1 MLPWDY
7 WSRTQRERHDE
18 VSVSG
23 PPVSESPA
31 QRQSRAALRLA
42 GGGAALGVLLVTA
55 LAGQLGSLFGAAFSL
70 GQLPLLALAALGWLA
85 PRSTSARAGSLL
97 LLYAA
102 GVLLAGIT
110 VALAGVTL
118 VDPTLGPRPRR
129 SEVVEAL
136 IPALLPLIGALGA
149 LLVLPALLLLRGVR
163 VALARVLPLDPDTF
177 RHWLG
182 LVALVW
188 FTLMPIA
195 SMPLLGGQPPMQ
207 ALIERSGGLDEGAL
221 PVWYDSLY
229 GLGWTLV
236 LCLGAVGYP
245 AWVRLGPALARL
257 GLTWPGWRAILAG
270 IALSVLMVP
279 VFLGVD
285 ALAAV
290 AVESV
295 GLARTSSAWI
305 EQLFGRGF
313 GVSGALAAALAAGLG
328 EELIWRGVIQPR
340 YGLVLA
346 ALGFAAMHGFQYGP
360 DGLISVLIAG
370 LVLGLVRQRS
380 NTTTAAVVHGGYD
393 LWLLL
398 GTLLHWF

>member
-1 MLPWDY
+1 M
-7 WSRTQRERHDE
+7 
-18 VSVSG
+18 SG
-23 PPVSESPA
+23 PPVSESPL
-31 QRQSRAALRLA
+31 RQSRPYLELV
-42 GGGAALGVLLVTA
+42 GGGAALGVLLVA
-55 LAGQLGSLFGAAFSL
+55 AVAGQLGSLFGAAFSL

-85 PRSTSARAGSLL
+85 PRSGSARAGAIL
-97 LLYAA
+97 LLYGA
-102 GVLLAGIT
+102 GVLLASVMVLLT
-110 VALAGVTL
+110 GVSL
-118 VDPTLGPRPRR
+118 LDPTLTPPRR
-129 SEVVEAL
+129 QSELLAFWRDVAGV
-136 IPALLPLIGALGA
+136 LLPVLSPLIAVLG
-149 LLVLPALLLLRGVR
+149 LLLALPVLLLFRGVR

-195 SMPLLGGQPPMQ
+195 SLPLLGGRPPLQ
-207 ALIERSGGLDEGAL
+207 AIIERGGGLEEGAL

-245 AWVRLGPALARL
+245 AWVRLGAALARL
-257 GLTWPGWRAILAG
+257 GLTWPGWRAIVLG
-270 IALSVLMVP
+270 VGLSLLMVP

-285 ALAAV
+285 RVAAV
-290 AVESV
+290 VVEAL
-295 GLARTSSAWI
+295 GLAPTSNAWI

-313 GVSGALAAALAAGLG
+313 GVSGALAAALTAGLG

-360 DGLISVLIAG
+360 DGLIAVLIAG
-370 LVLGLVRQRS
+370 IVLGLVRQRS